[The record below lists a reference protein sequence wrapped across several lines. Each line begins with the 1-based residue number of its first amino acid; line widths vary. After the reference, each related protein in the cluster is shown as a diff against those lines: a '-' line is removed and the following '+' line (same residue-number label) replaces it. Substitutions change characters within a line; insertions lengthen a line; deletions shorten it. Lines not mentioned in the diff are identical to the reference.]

1 LVPDCSA
8 ESCVAVLNRFISS
21 RGAPKLFVSD
31 NGSAFISKLVQEF
44 VASKFIRWMF
54 NTAAAPWFGGFFER
68 MIKSVKRCLKKVVFN
83 ARLNYDE
90 LLTVIK
96 EIENIVNNRPL
107 IYMYDD
113 VNQELLTPNKLLFG
127 RNLETV
133 ASDIE
138 ISVENDISKRA
149 KYTETLLDH
158 WWKRWRDDYLTELRE
173 YHKLKAQKQSLC
185 PNDGDIVLIADDKTK
200 RSQWKV
206 GRITKLIRSKDDM
219 VRSAELILKH
229 SRATLRRP
237 INKLYPITQ
246 VEKS

>member
-1 LVPDCSA
+1 
-8 ESCVAVLNRFISS
+8 
-21 RGAPKLFVSD
+21 
-31 NGSAFISKLVQEF
+31 
-44 VASKFIRWMF
+44 M
-54 NTAAAPWFGGFFER
+54 
-68 MIKSVKRCLKKVVFN
+68 
-83 ARLNYDE
+83 
-90 LLTVIK
+90 
-96 EIENIVNNRPL
+96 
-107 IYMYDD
+107 
-113 VNQELLTPNKLLFG
+113 
-127 RNLETV
+127 ETV
-133 ASDIE
+133 ASDID

-173 YHKLKAQKQSLC
+173 YHKLKAKKQSLC

-237 INKLYPITQ
+237 ISCIL
-246 VEKS
+246 